1 MSDKQSIGRLGEKK
15 AAQFVRKNGYTIL
28 ETNWHH
34 SHQEIDIIAKD
45 ESFLVF
51 FEVKTRS
58 CTSPDDMPF
67 GRPARAVTA
76 EKQKNLVLG
85 AQAYLRAHPDL
96 GLQPRF
102 DVIEVYLARPRLACL
117 APSVIR
123 IHHIRNAFGAR

>member
-1 MSDKQSIGRLGEKK
+1 MSDKHTIGRLGEKR
-15 AAQFVRKNGYTIL
+15 AAQFVRKNGYSIL

-45 ESFLVF
+45 ENFLVF

-58 CTSPDDMPF
+58 CASPDDMPF

-85 AQAYLRAHPDL
+85 AKAYLRTHPEL

-102 DVIEVYLARPRLACL
+102 DVIEVYLGRPRLPL
-117 APSVIR
+117 LTPPLIR